1 MDNYFDFSLKNC
13 MDYMANGMEM
23 SLLEPE
29 ERKEVE
35 FIWNLIPAEDKQ
47 GITEEDVLLVLDA
60 MDDFLEEV
68 GLLHV
73 DEETGEV
80 EYEDGEVDETAQM
93 EYVAEAAKEQQS
105 RLSMVQIQLI
115 MDGEFQYG
123 LQEGWYEEE
132 LRIKNYELRG
142 RML

>member
-1 MDNYFDFSLKNC
+1 
-13 MDYMANGMEM
+13 MANGMEM

-29 ERKEVE
+29 ERKEVD

-80 EYEDGEVDETAQM
+80 DETAQM

-105 RLSMVQIQLI
+105 PLTMVQIQLI

-123 LQEGWYEEE
+123 LQEGWYEE
-132 LRIKNYELRG
+132 
-142 RML
+142 

>member
-1 MDNYFDFSLKNC
+1 

-23 SLLEPE
+23 NLLEPE

-47 GITEEDVLLVLDA
+47 GISEEDVLLVLDA

-93 EYVAEAAKEQQS
+93 EYVADVAKEQHS
-105 RLSMVQIQLI
+105 PLTMVQIQLI

-123 LQEGWYEEE
+123 LQEGWYEE
-132 LRIKNYELRG
+132 
-142 RML
+142 

>member
-1 MDNYFDFSLKNC
+1 
-13 MDYMANGMEM
+13 MEM

-29 ERKEVE
+29 ERKEVD

-80 EYEDGEVDETAQM
+80 DETAQM

-105 RLSMVQIQLI
+105 PLTMVQIQLI

-123 LQEGWYEEE
+123 LQEGWYEE
-132 LRIKNYELRG
+132 
-142 RML
+142 

>member
-1 MDNYFDFSLKNC
+1 
-13 MDYMANGMEM
+13 MANGMEM
-23 SLLEPE
+23 NLLEPE
-29 ERKEVE
+29 ERKEVA

-47 GITEEDVLLVLDA
+47 GISEEDVLLVLDA

-93 EYVAEAAKEQQS
+93 EYVAEVAKEQHS
-105 RLSMVQIQLI
+105 PLTMVQIQLI

-123 LQEGWYEEE
+123 LREGWYEEDW
-132 LRIKNYELRG
+132 IKNYELRIKRAHALWLFWLFG
-142 RML
+142 ILR

>member
-1 MDNYFDFSLKNC
+1 

-23 SLLEPE
+23 NLLEPE

-47 GITEEDVLLVLDA
+47 GISEEDVLLVLDA

-73 DEETGEV
+73 NEETGEV

-93 EYVAEAAKEQQS
+93 EYVADVAKEQHS
-105 RLSMVQIQLI
+105 PLTMVQIQLI

-123 LQEGWYEEE
+123 LQEGWYEES
-132 LRIKNYELRG
+132 G
-142 RML
+142 WT

>member
-1 MDNYFDFSLKNC
+1 
-13 MDYMANGMEM
+13 MEM

-29 ERKEVE
+29 ERKEVD

-80 EYEDGEVDETAQM
+80 EYEDGGWTRRHRWSM
-93 EYVAEAAKEQQS
+93 WL
-105 RLSMVQIQLI
+105 RLPKSN
-115 MDGEFQYG
+115 
-123 LQEGWYEEE
+123 
-132 LRIKNYELRG
+132 RAR
-142 RML
+142 